1 MCPHDSESYDTASS
15 NFIFYDCNN
24 NIYLMMTAMG
34 ITVFTYWFLGAT
46 CHTPVSTFLK
56 EHWPEVSMIHG
67 QGRQDAI
74 HFHFLTF

>member
-1 MCPHDSESYDTASS
+1 
-15 NFIFYDCNN
+15 
-24 NIYLMMTAMG
+24 MMTAMR
-34 ITVFTYWFLGAT
+34 IPVFTYWFLGAT

-74 HFHFLTF
+74 HFHVLTF

>member
-1 MCPHDSESYDTASS
+1 MIQPHPILLFMMA
-15 NFIFYDCNN
+15 NN
-24 NIYLMMTAMG
+24 NIYLMMTAMR

-46 CHTPVSTFLK
+46 CHTPVSTFLMTFLM
-56 EHWPEVSMIHG
+56 EYWPEVSMIHG